1 MIQDIDNPAS
11 VKRQLAQL
19 FEVSLRATVPDETDV
34 VPLVEA
40 CTSKTGGVKFG
51 DYQWL
56 VLFFLLII
64 TIMLICGIS
73 VVNCIVHWPLCMSVK

>member
-1 MIQDIDNPAS
+1 M
-11 VKRQLAQL
+11 KRQLAQL

-56 VLFFLLII
+56 VLFFF
-64 TIMLICGIS
+64 S
-73 VVNCIVHWPLCMSVK
+73 DDYYNYVNMWN

>member
-1 MIQDIDNPAS
+1 M
-11 VKRQLAQL
+11 KRQLAQL
-19 FEVSLRATVPDETDV
+19 FEVSLRAAVPDETDV

-56 VLFFLLII
+56 VLFFLLMII

-73 VVNCIVHWPLCMSVK
+73 VFNCIVDWPLFMSVK